1 MAGSWSVSRERKEE
15 TVKAQA
21 ATQGGVWKKT
31 ADLRPRVAR
40 EFCRRERGGRG
51 GKMGDVWDEGLGRS
65 LDESLDRSFMDALEA
80 PSVEESLEVMS
91 LEDKSIGKSVVDS
104 SIDLSIVISLID
116 LSIVISLIDSPLDKS
131 LIDSPLDK
139 SLIDSPLD
147 ISLIDFPLDK
157 SLLPNSPL
165 STHTHSKSPTR
176 RNNPYSR
183 STTCMKLR
191 SSAYATK
198 LPLHPT
204 LPHKHVALANSSLL
218 SLTHA

>member
-65 LDESLDRSFMDALEA
+65 LDESLEISFMDALED

-91 LEDKSIGKSVVDS
+91 LEDKSFGKSVVDS
-104 SIDLSIVISLID
+104 SIDFSIVISLIDLSIVISLID
-116 LSIVISLIDSPLDKS
+116 LSIVISLID
-131 LIDSPLDK
+131 
-139 SLIDSPLD
+139 
-147 ISLIDFPLDK
+147 FPLDK
-157 SLLPNSPL
+157 SL
-165 STHTHSKSPTR
+165 
-176 RNNPYSR
+176 
-183 STTCMKLR
+183 
-191 SSAYATK
+191 
-198 LPLHPT
+198 
-204 LPHKHVALANSSLL
+204 
-218 SLTHA
+218 

>member
-65 LDESLDRSFMDALEA
+65 LDESLEISFMDALED

-91 LEDKSIGKSVVDS
+91 LEDKSFGKSVVDS
-104 SIDLSIVISLID
+104 SIDFSIVISLID
-116 LSIVISLIDSPLDKS
+116 LSIVISLID
-131 LIDSPLDK
+131 
-139 SLIDSPLD
+139 
-147 ISLIDFPLDK
+147 FPLDK
-157 SLLPNSPL
+157 SL
-165 STHTHSKSPTR
+165 
-176 RNNPYSR
+176 
-183 STTCMKLR
+183 
-191 SSAYATK
+191 
-198 LPLHPT
+198 
-204 LPHKHVALANSSLL
+204 
-218 SLTHA
+218 